1 MENTETNKTPQ
12 EKMGSRLK
20 AIREANNWTIQEVS
34 ELFHITEYSLTK
46 IEEGKKDKSKT
57 GYYSRL
63 YIIRFLKRV
72 DEYNDENKAL
82 LEAAYPNN
90 VEESIRKSSSLDYAI
105 GSANVYN
112 SSKKSKVKSNKNRIL
127 NMLALILIL
136 IIIGVSAFYTTKMLQ
151 SRTEEA
157 TENPTALLESTTL
170 SPEKVVAA
178 KAPEKKETSIKASK
192 IENNAQTITIK
203 ELANKDNYKLDI
215 TFKADSYVDITD
227 MKTNK
232 ALSPGKL
239 YKKGDKLSITV
250 KNKNDIKIN
259 LGYAAAATISIDGKK
274 IDASDYPKDQ
284 IFVTIKNEVK

>member
-1 MENTETNKTPQ
+1 MENTETKKTPQ
-12 EKMGSRLK
+12 EEMGSRLK
-20 AIREANNWTIQEVS
+20 AIREANNWTIHEVS

-46 IEEGKKDKSKT
+46 IEAGKKDKSKT
-57 GYYSRL
+57 AYYNRL

-72 DEYNDENKAL
+72 NEYNEENKAL
-82 LEAAYPNN
+82 LEEAYPNN
-90 VEESIRKSSSLDYAI
+90 IEDSIRKSSSMDYAI
-105 GSANVYN
+105 GSANIYN
-112 SSKKSKVKSNKNRIL
+112 SNKKSRVKNNKNRIL
-127 NMLALILIL
+127 NILALILIL
-136 IIIGVSAFYTTKMLQ
+136 IIIGVSAFYTSKMLQ
-151 SRTEEA
+151 SRTEKA
-157 TENPTALLESTTL
+157 TENPTALLESTKL

-178 KAPEKKETSIKASK
+178 KAPEEKETSVKAGAVK
-192 IENNAQTITIK
+192 NNAQTITIK
-203 ELANKDNYKLDI
+203 DLANKDKYKLDM

-284 IFVTIKNEVK
+284 IFVTIKNEAK